1 MGVKSTFLPLLMLCL
16 IPFPQTPEQNAAHI
30 KAFTER
36 HAQYMSA
43 PRIEE
48 TESVLE
54 ITANAPR
61 PLDDILAA
69 LAHQHGWHINYEE
82 PQFGKSEIVD
92 QTTPSWLEQH
102 PNGPRAYGIAGGAF
116 HVKIAID
123 GYFPDDPMQIL
134 PPLVEAYNRS
144 GNPGRF
150 QLRVVNELAF
160 DIIPTGSSDGPQ
172 TPLLDTMMSFDASA
186 DVGAYPTLRRFCEE
200 LSRETGHIRPAGDA
214 KGTPH
219 EIAEICAHPRERR
232 DVLRAAR
239 EQPAEARLG
248 DEFLERLRAARLGL
262 LVERPDLVRSW
273 LRAVSA

>member
-16 IPFPQTPEQNAAHI
+16 IPFLQTPEQNAAHI

-92 QTTPSWLEQH
+92 QTAPSWLEQH

-172 TPLLDTMMSFDASA
+172 SPLLDTMMSFDASA

-200 LSRETGHIRPAGDA
+200 LSRKTGHTVVFGGFGPSENRLLQTHIEQHSVNQP
-214 KGTPH
+214 
-219 EIAEICAHPRERR
+219 
-232 DVLRAAR
+232 AR
-239 EQPAEARLG
+239 EI
-248 DEFLERLRAARLGL
+248 LRQMFKQVGLTDCWGL
-262 LVERPDLVRSW
+262 LYDPDSNQSW
-273 LRAVSA
+273 LRMRLC